1 MSVAFVLIRVIP
13 GKEQDVYNLVS
24 MLKYVTE
31 IHPILGEFDIIA
43 RIETEDMSKIGKL
56 VIQDIR
62 TISGVVDTKTLTEIK
77 L

>member
-24 MLKYVTE
+24 TLKYVTE

-43 RIETEDMSKIGKL
+43 RIETEDLSKIGKL

>member
-1 MSVAFVLIRVIP
+1 MSVAFVLISVIP
-13 GKEQDVYNLVS
+13 GKEHEVYNRIS
-24 MLKYVTE
+24 MLKYITE
-31 IHPILGEFDIIA
+31 VHPLLGEYDMIA
-43 RIETEDMSKIGKL
+43 RIDTENMSEIGKL

>member
-13 GKEQDVYNLVS
+13 GKEQDVYNLFS
-24 MLKYVTE
+24 TLKYVTE

-43 RIETEDMSKIGKL
+43 RIETEDLSKIGKL

>member
-1 MSVAFVLIRVIP
+1 MS
-13 GKEQDVYNLVS
+13 E
-24 MLKYVTE
+24 
-31 IHPILGEFDIIA
+31 
-43 RIETEDMSKIGKL
+43 IGKL

>member
-13 GKEQDVYNLVS
+13 GKEHEVYNRVS
-24 MLKYVTE
+24 LLKYVTE
-31 IHPILGEFDIIA
+31 VHPLLGEYDIIV
-43 RIETEDMSKIGKL
+43 RIDTENMSEIGKL

>member
-43 RIETEDMSKIGKL
+43 RIETEDLSKIGKL

>member
-1 MSVAFVLIRVIP
+1 MSFAFVLIRVIP

-24 MLKYVTE
+24 TLKYVTE

-43 RIETEDMSKIGKL
+43 RIETEDLSKIGKL